1 MPAKRDN
8 HAYFHPLK
16 HMNKTLTLTTAL
28 LLAACANSTATFL
41 EGIPPLADGDN
52 EFWMYYCTDGND
64 KGQELQVDYANMGGE
79 YSATPKLASGKRV
92 LSRQSA
98 YDFSDGEYRWHSD
111 DGGRYFRLSHH
122 DQTEYSHCGA
132 RRKLDKDAVY
142 LR

>member
-1 MPAKRDN
+1 M
-8 HAYFHPLK
+8 H
-16 HMNKTLTLTTAL
+16 KTLTLTAAL
-28 LLAACANSTATFL
+28 LLTACGSTATFL
-41 EGIPPLADGDN
+41 EGTPPLNDGDN

-111 DGGRYFRLSHH
+111 DGGRYFHLSHH

>member
-16 HMNKTLTLTTAL
+16 HMNKTLTLSTTL

>member
-1 MPAKRDN
+1 
-8 HAYFHPLK
+8 
-16 HMNKTLTLTTAL
+16 MNQTLTLSTAL
-28 LLAACANSTATFL
+28 LLTACGSTATFL
-41 EGIPPLADGDN
+41 EGTPSLSDGDN
-52 EFWMYYCTDGND
+52 EFWMYYCTDSND

-79 YSATPKLASGKRV
+79 YSATPKLAGGKRV

>member
-1 MPAKRDN
+1 
-8 HAYFHPLK
+8 
-16 HMNKTLTLTTAL
+16 MNKTLTLTTAL
-28 LLAACANSTATFL
+28 LLTACGSTATFR
-41 EGIPPLADGDN
+41 EGTPPLADGDN
-52 EFWMYYCTDGND
+52 EFWMYYCTDGSD

>member
-1 MPAKRDN
+1 
-8 HAYFHPLK
+8 
-16 HMNKTLTLTTAL
+16 MNKTLTLTTAL
-28 LLAACANSTATFL
+28 LLTACGSTATFL
-41 EGIPPLADGDN
+41 EGTPPLSDGDN

>member
-1 MPAKRDN
+1 
-8 HAYFHPLK
+8 
-16 HMNKTLTLTTAL
+16 MNKTLTLSTTL

-41 EGIPPLADGDN
+41 EGTPSLSDGDN

-98 YDFSDGEYRWHSD
+98 YDFSDGEYRWYSD

>member
-1 MPAKRDN
+1 
-8 HAYFHPLK
+8 
-16 HMNKTLTLTTAL
+16 MNKTLTTAL

-41 EGIPPLADGDN
+41 EGTPPLADGDN

-79 YSATPKLASGKRV
+79 YSATPKLAGGKRV
-92 LSRQSA
+92 LSRQST

>member
-1 MPAKRDN
+1 
-8 HAYFHPLK
+8 
-16 HMNKTLTLTTAL
+16 MNKPLALATFFLT
-28 LLAACANSTATFL
+28 ACTSQAIFL
-41 EGIPPLADGDN
+41 EGVPTLADGDD

-79 YSATPKLASGKRV
+79 YSATPKLGSGKRV

>member
-1 MPAKRDN
+1 
-8 HAYFHPLK
+8 
-16 HMNKTLTLTTAL
+16 MNKTLTLTTAL
-28 LLAACANSTATFL
+28 LLTACGSTATFL
-41 EGIPPLADGDN
+41 EGTPPLSDGDN

-92 LSRQSA
+92 LTRQSA
-98 YDFSDGEYRWHSD
+98 YDFSDGEYRWYSD

>member
-1 MPAKRDN
+1 
-8 HAYFHPLK
+8 
-16 HMNKTLTLTTAL
+16 MNKTLTLTTAL
-28 LLAACANSTATFL
+28 LLTACGSTATFL
-41 EGIPPLADGDN
+41 EGTPPLSDGDN

-92 LSRQSA
+92 LTRQSA
-98 YDFSDGEYRWHSD
+98 YDFSDGEYRWYSD

-132 RRKLDKDAVY
+132 RRKLDKDAV
-142 LR
+142 

>member
-1 MPAKRDN
+1 
-8 HAYFHPLK
+8 
-16 HMNKTLTLTTAL
+16 MNKTLTLTTAL
-28 LLAACANSTATFL
+28 LLAACANSTATPR
-41 EGIPPLADGDN
+41 EAPPPLADGDN

>member
-1 MPAKRDN
+1 
-8 HAYFHPLK
+8 
-16 HMNKTLTLTTAL
+16 MNKTLTLTTAL
-28 LLAACANSTATFL
+28 LLAACANSTTTFL
-41 EGIPPLADGDN
+41 EGTPSLSDGDN

-98 YDFSDGEYRWHSD
+98 YDFSDGEYR
-111 DGGRYFRLSHH
+111 
-122 DQTEYSHCGA
+122 CGA

>member
-1 MPAKRDN
+1 
-8 HAYFHPLK
+8 
-16 HMNKTLTLTTAL
+16 MNKTLTLTTAL
-28 LLAACANSTATFL
+28 LLAACGTTAAFL
-41 EGIPPLADGDN
+41 EGTPPLADGDN

-92 LSRQSA
+92 LTRRSA

-122 DQTEYSHCGA
+122 DQAEYSHCGA